1 METQRL
7 IASEDAKAL
16 LQELISENT
25 GVELIFHQAGGCCEG
40 TKPSL
45 YKKHRFRLRKNDVC
59 IGNVEGV
66 EFWVD
71 KDLFEY
77 WKHTQFQLNV
87 VEGIGSGGFSLE
99 VPKGK
104 TFQTKH
110 KMLTKEEEILLEKE
124 LKFNY

>member
-1 METQRL
+1 MNNARIT
-7 IASEDAKAL
+7 ASDQAKAL
-16 LQELISENT
+16 LNEIKAENEGT
-25 GVELIFHQAGGCCEG
+25 PLIFHQAGGCCEG

-45 YKKHRFRLRKNDVC
+45 YKQKRFRLRKNDVC
-59 IGNVEGV
+59 IGEVEGV

-77 WKHTQFQLNV
+77 WKFTRFELNV

-110 KMLTKEEEILLEKE
+110 EILTEEELQNLPD
-124 LKFNY
+124 LKYNV